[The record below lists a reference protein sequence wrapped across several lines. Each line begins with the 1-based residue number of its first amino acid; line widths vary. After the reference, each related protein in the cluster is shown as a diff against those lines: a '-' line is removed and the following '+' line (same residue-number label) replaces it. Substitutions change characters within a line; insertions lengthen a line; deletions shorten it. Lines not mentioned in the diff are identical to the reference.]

1 MKLTS
6 QFFKIFLCSLLIL
19 PTRLIQAS
27 WNQGVDQEMVGL
39 VNQAE
44 GKGHNAN
51 LRNGLTIIVADDSKK
66 TIYQGMYQGQ
76 KVVIEEFVIDSK
88 SWHHSISGKT
98 ITGITKNLVYK
109 VDLEHDEWFH
119 RMQSSNLQETPLL
132 FKFHKTD
139 VTLLDIEYDRIVS
152 NVLSYFNLHRRAHE
166 FAFEPS
172 A

>member
-27 WNQGVDQEMVGL
+27 LNQGVDQ
-39 VNQAE
+39 AE
-44 GKGHNAN
+44 REGHNAN
-51 LRNGLTIIVADDSKK
+51 LRNGLTIVADDPKM
-66 TIYQGMYQGQ
+66 TIYHGEYQGQ
-76 KVVIEEFVIDSK
+76 KVVIEEFVINSK
-88 SWHHSISGKT
+88 CRHGLRS
-98 ITGITKNLVYK
+98 GITKNLVYQ
-109 VDLEHDEWFH
+109 VNLEHDEWFH
-119 RMQSSNLQETPLL
+119 RMQSSNLQEIPLL

-166 FAFEPS
+166 FAFKPS